1 MISKRIVIKFPPR
14 LVEQPVISQLVKE
27 YNLEF
32 NILKA
37 YVTPKEEGLLIL
49 ELMGEKEDYERGID
63 YLSKIGLNIQ
73 LVSQDVVRNEIKCTH
88 CGACVTV
95 CPAGALVVDPE
106 TRKILFHNEKC
117 IVCELCVPA
126 CPPRAMEIH
135 F

>member
-1 MISKRIVIKFPPR
+1 MISKRIVLRFPPR
-14 LVEQPVISQLVKE
+14 LVEQPVISRLVKE

-37 YVTPKEEGLLIL
+37 SVTPKEEGLMVL
-49 ELMGEKEDYERGID
+49 ELKGEEEDYKKGID

-73 LVSQDVVRNEIKCTH
+73 LVSQDVVRNEEKCTH

-95 CPAGALVVDPE
+95 CPVSALVVDPK
-106 TRKILFHNEKC
+106 TRKILFHNDKC

>member
-1 MISKRIVIKFPPR
+1 M
-14 LVEQPVISQLVKE
+14 VEQPIISRLVKE

-37 YVTPKEEGLLIL
+37 YVTPKEEGLLVL
-49 ELMGEKEDYERGID
+49 ELMGEEEDCEKGID

-73 LVSQDVVRNEIKCTH
+73 PISQDVVRNEEKCTH
-88 CGACVTV
+88 CGVCVTV
-95 CPAGALVVDPE
+95 CPVGALVVDPK
-106 TRKILFHNEKC
+106 TRKILFHNDKC

>member
-1 MISKRIVIKFPPR
+1 MISKRIVLKFPSR
-14 LVEQPVISQLVKE
+14 LVEQPVISRLVKE

-37 YVTPKEEGLLIL
+37 YVTPKEEGLLVL
-49 ELMGEKEDYERGID
+49 ELRGEEGDYKKGIE

-73 LVSQDVVRNEIKCTH
+73 LVSQDVVRNEKKCTH

-95 CPAGALVVDPE
+95 CPVGALVVDPK
-106 TRKILFHNEKC
+106 TRKILFYNDKC